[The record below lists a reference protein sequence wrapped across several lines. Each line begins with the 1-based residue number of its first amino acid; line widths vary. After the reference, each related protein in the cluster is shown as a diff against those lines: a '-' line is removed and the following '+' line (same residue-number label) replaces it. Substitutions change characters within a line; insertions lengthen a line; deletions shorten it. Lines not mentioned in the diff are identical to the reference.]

1 MALTNRYTLPA
12 AQRLKSKKSIDS
24 LFGTGQRTTLGCLRI
39 LHARSGE
46 PGVRIGVGV
55 SAKNFR
61 RAVDR
66 NRIKRQ
72 LRECYR
78 LQKDIV
84 SVVAAKKPGLDIF
97 FVYTDKELPDYQHL
111 FSQMQKGLTKLLAI
125 HQAD

>member
-1 MALTNRYTLPA
+1 M
-12 AQRLKSKKSIDS
+12 
-24 LFGTGQRTTLGCLRI
+24 RI
-39 LHARSGE
+39 FHARSGE

-78 LQKDIV
+78 LQKDILHTV
-84 SVVAAKKPGLDIF
+84 SLQKPGLDIF